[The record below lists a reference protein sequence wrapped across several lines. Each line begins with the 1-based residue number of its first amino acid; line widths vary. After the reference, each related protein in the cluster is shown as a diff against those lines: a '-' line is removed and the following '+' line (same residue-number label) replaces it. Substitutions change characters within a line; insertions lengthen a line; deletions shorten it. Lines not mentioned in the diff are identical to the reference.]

1 MKDFIAKTQRDQ
13 EVKTKLKKAVGG
25 TRLRRVQFG
34 VPPNCRGEHKI
45 DIDRT
50 NNGKL
55 CSQKVS
61 GATPETTRE
70 TRGLPNIF
78 SAPLRLCVKI

>member
-1 MKDFIAKTQRDQ
+1 MKG
-13 EVKTKLKKAVGG
+13 VKTELSKAVGG
-25 TRLRRVQFG
+25 TRLWRVQFG
-34 VPPNCRGEHKI
+34 VPPNCCGRRTI

-55 CSQKVS
+55 CSQTVS

-70 TRGLPNIF
+70 TRVPPMIF
-78 SAPLRLCVKI
+78 PRLCFNLK

>member
-1 MKDFIAKTQRDQ
+1 MKDFIVKMQRDQ
-13 EVKTKLKKAVGG
+13 EMKKNFTRAVGS

-34 VPPNCRGEHKI
+34 VPPNCHGRRTI
-45 DIDRT
+45 DIDRM

-55 CSQKVS
+55 RSQKVS

-70 TRGLPNIF
+70 TRVPPMIF
-78 SAPLRLCVKI
+78 PRLRFNLK